1 VYLVRRIWEAVE
13 ADVGLLVARCSTV
26 PTYRVVLARAPA
38 TVRWL
43 IDTIASLLLRG
54 RSTEPNAVSDDSP
67 VGGRFRDRL
76 EARKPAFEE
85 VCCNPLDSE
94 LVDAVALRGRAGRLQ
109 SSVGLFAAVFALC
122 CD

>member
-1 VYLVRRIWEAVE
+1 M
-13 ADVGLLVARCSTV
+13 
-26 PTYRVVLARAPA
+26 
-38 TVRWL
+38 
-43 IDTIASLLLRG
+43 IASLLLRG
-54 RSTEPNAVSDDSP
+54 CSTEPNAVSDDSP

-94 LVDAVALRGRAGRLQ
+94 LVDALLLHCAAAPGFSLQ
-109 SSVGLFAAVFALC
+109 SSVWLFAAVFALC

>member
-1 VYLVRRIWEAVE
+1 MLPGAALY
-13 ADVGLLVARCSTV
+13 
-26 PTYRVVLARAPA
+26 YRVVP
-38 TVRWL
+38 VRSYRPL
-43 IDTIASLLLRG
+43 PDMIASLLLRG
-54 RSTEPNAVSDDSP
+54 RSTEPNAVSDNSP

-85 VCCNPLDSE
+85 VCCNPLGSE

-109 SSVGLFAAVFALC
+109 SSVWLFAAVFALC